1 GQPSRRRPRKG
12 SSVAVNGGEPAA
24 AVAGADVPTPPRRS
38 PSTAVEDAM
47 NVDSE
52 EKADEEGDLAATGR
66 NGVLLEESQH
76 PVKPKAPPINL
87 PQVRERFVRGCY
99 VPAPGSYLVQ
109 SQEAVPA
116 GGEASGDQAP
126 LLTSGDDDPTPVT
139 AAAESKAAPTAAAAA
154 TTTKTETTG

>member
-1 GQPSRRRPRKG
+1 SGDAGPGQPSRRRPRKG
-12 SSVAVNGGEPAA
+12 SSVAVNGGEPPA

-66 NGVLLEESQH
+66 NGVLLKESQH

-87 PQVRERFVRGCY
+87 PQVRERFVRG
-99 VPAPGSYLVQ
+99 
-109 SQEAVPA
+109 
-116 GGEASGDQAP
+116 
-126 LLTSGDDDPTPVT
+126 
-139 AAAESKAAPTAAAAA
+139 
-154 TTTKTETTG
+154 